1 MMAHPT
7 DLNNAAVESI
17 EAKDYMTAIT
27 TLTKALKRVKLI
39 MSGDAMVSENDT
51 IDCENDMAR
60 PNFYCDFVCSRPS
73 SSFQRTF
80 ENGGICSSSIFR
92 NPIRLARHLPPVELQ
107 RCELLSYVI
116 LYNLALSYHLR
127 AMDEEEESIRIACL
141 EKALTLYEHA
151 HHVLSSQ
158 EIDVSL
164 LHTMAI
170 ASNLGHIHHVR
181 GDERRAEMCFQ
192 HLLSTILYV
201 VDCGEGGKIE
211 CLDGFFRNV
220 MPLIG
225 QSTSAPAA

>member
-1 MMAHPT
+1 MTHPSQ
-7 DLNNAAVESI
+7 LNNVAVKSI
-17 EAKDYMTAIT
+17 EAKDYTTAIS
-27 TLTKALKRVKLI
+27 TLTKALKVVKLI
-39 MSGDAMVSENDT
+39 MSGDAMISDSDT
-51 IDCENDMAR
+51 GGCAETQITSG
-60 PNFYCDFVCSRPS
+60 FYCDFVRSAPS
-73 SSFQRTF
+73 SSFERTF

-92 NPIRLARHLPPVELQ
+92 DPIYMTCHLPRAELE

-127 AMDEEEESIRIACL
+127 AMDEEEENLQVACL

-151 HHVLSSQ
+151 HHILSSQ

-170 ASNLGHIHHVR
+170 ASNLGHIHHVI

-192 HLLSTILYV
+192 HLLSTILYI

-220 MPLIG
+220 MPLIC
-225 QSTSAPAA
+225 QPSSAPAA